1 MAQALSDLW
10 RAILI
15 AALVFQGVI
24 GSTHLAFSAFA
35 PEGTPALVI
44 CTAHGVTTLP
54 ADSPDEKGD
63 QPDPQGQRNC
73 PVCASNHQAA
83 GSLPLP
89 VATVGRQLLR
99 QIRYL
104 DRAHDQWPAD
114 RQPQFANSRGPPRT
128 V

>member
-15 AALVFQGVI
+15 AALVFQGMI
-24 GSTHLAFSAFA
+24 GSAHLAFMAFA
-35 PEGTPALVI
+35 PDGTQVQVI
-44 CTAHGVTTLP
+44 CTAHGITTFP
-54 ADSPDEKGD
+54 SDSPGETPDE
-63 QPDPQGQRNC
+63 PDPQGQRNC

-83 GSLPLP
+83 GSLLLP
-89 VATVGRQLLR
+89 VATVGRPLLR
-99 QIRYL
+99 QIRHFN
-104 DRAHDQWPAD
+104 RAYDQWPAD

>member
-24 GSTHLAFSAFA
+24 GNVHLAFAAFA
-35 PEGTPALVI
+35 PDGTPAQVI

-54 ADSPDEKGD
+54 SDSPGETPDE
-63 QPDPQGQRNC
+63 PDPQGQRNC

-83 GSLPLP
+83 GSLLLP
-89 VATVGRQLLR
+89 VATVGHPFLR
-99 QIRYL
+99 QIRHFN
-104 DRAHDQWPAD
+104 RAHDQWPAD
-114 RQPQFANSRGPPRT
+114 RQPQFANSRAPPRP

>member
-10 RAILI
+10 RAVLI

-24 GSTHLAFSAFA
+24 GSAHLAFSAFA
-35 PEGTPALVI
+35 PDGTPAQVI
-44 CTAHGVTTLP
+44 CTAHGITTLP
-54 ADSPDEKGD
+54 SHAPGETPDE
-63 QPDPQGQRNC
+63 PDPQGQRNC

-83 GSLPLP
+83 GSLLLP
-89 VATVGRQLLR
+89 VATVGRPHLR

-104 DRAHDQWPAD
+104 DRANDQWPAD
-114 RQPQFANSRGPPRT
+114 RQPQFANSRAPPRP